1 LTGDAPSPN
10 RVNLSWGAASDNV
23 GVTGYE
29 VLRDGQPIATVGA
42 VTTYADTTV
51 SPLTHYDYAV
61 KALDAAGNR
70 SAPSNTAG
78 VNTPAP
84 PASTTV
90 MFNVAADARVE
101 QDLPTTNFGTS
112 SKLRATN
119 GPVMASYLRFTLAGI
134 TGTVQSA
141 KLHVY
146 DSNDATNNGP
156 AVYAAPSS
164 WTETGITWNNRPA
177 HTGTASDNK
186 VQIAIG
192 TWVEYDVAPLVT
204 GNGDITFVLVGDST
218 DGANFASKEYT
229 DPSKKPQLEITF
241 GS

>member
-1 LTGDAPSPN
+1 
-10 RVNLSWGAASDNV
+10 VNLSWGAATDNV

-29 VLRDGQPIATVGA
+29 VLRDGNPIATLGA
-42 VTTYADTTV
+42 VTSYVDTTV

-61 KALDAAGNR
+61 RALDAAGNH
-70 SAPSNTAG
+70 STPSNTAG

-90 MFNVAADARVE
+90 TFNVVADARLE
-101 QDLPTTNFGTS
+101 DGTPDTNYGTS

-119 GPVMASYLRFTLAGI
+119 GPPTESYLKFTLSGI
-134 TGTVQSA
+134 SGTVQSA
-141 KLHVY
+141 KLKVF

-156 AVYAAPSS
+156 AVYKAGSA
-164 WTETGITWNNRPA
+164 WTESGITWNNRPA
-177 HTGTASDNK
+177 RIGTASDNK

-204 GNGDITFVLVGDST
+204 GNGDVTFALVGDST

-229 DPSKKPQLEITF
+229 DPSKKPQLEVTY
-241 GS
+241 GL